1 MKLCKKYNLLI
12 LLLIALLLSSCNT
25 SINTYNNLKDNILKV
40 HFIDVGQGDC
50 MLLSFN
56 NHHMLIDSGTLE
68 SSDNLIKYLKQNNI
82 KKFDYVL
89 ATHPHDDHIG
99 SMKYIIKEFKIENF
113 YAPKVI
119 SEESSFEDMI
129 NYLRMKNLKIKTAR
143 DGVNFTLGNA
153 IHCEMFSPIRNTYDN
168 LNNYSAVLKV
178 SYEDISFLFMGD
190 AEAESEL
197 DILKEKTDVNSTVL
211 KVGHHGSN
219 TSTSELF
226 LKEVSPKIA
235 VISCGKHNMFNHP
248 SKDILKRLINL
259 NIKIYRTDLDGT
271 VVLTTNGK
279 TISKL
284 Y

>member
-1 MKLCKKYNLLI
+1 MKLCKKYNLVI
-12 LLLIALLLSSCNT
+12 LLLITLLLNSCNT

-50 MLLSFN
+50 ILLSFN

-113 YAPKVI
+113 YASKVI
-119 SEESSFEDMI
+119 SEESSFEDMV
-129 NYLRMKNLKIKTAR
+129 NYLRIKNLKIKTAR
-143 DGVNFTLGNA
+143 NGVNFTLGNT
-153 IHCEMFSPIRNTYDN
+153 IHCEMFSPIRSTYDN

-178 SYEDISFLFMGD
+178 SYRDVSFLFMGD
-190 AEAESEL
+190 AELESEL

-235 VISCGKHNMFNHP
+235 VISCGKHNIFNHP
-248 SKDILKRLINL
+248 SKDILKRLINF
-259 NIKIYRTDLDGT
+259 NVKIYRTDIDGT

>member
-1 MKLCKKYNLLI
+1 MKLCKKYNLLVFLLVALI
-12 LLLIALLLSSCNT
+12 LNSCNP

-68 SSDNLIKYLKQNNI
+68 SSDNLIKYLKKNNI

-99 SMKYIIKEFKIENF
+99 SMKYIIKEFKIDNF
-113 YAPKVI
+113 YAPKVV
-119 SEESSFEDMI
+119 SEESSFEDMV

-143 DGVNFTLGNA
+143 NGVNFNLGDM
-153 IHCEMFSPIRNTYDN
+153 IHCEIFSPIRSNYDN

-178 SYEDISFLFMGD
+178 SYGDISFLFMGD
-190 AEAESEL
+190 AELESEL
-197 DILKEKTDVNSTVL
+197 DILKEKADVNSTVL

-226 LKEVSPKIA
+226 LKKVSPKIA
-235 VISCGKHNMFNHP
+235 IISCGKHNMFNHP
-248 SKDILKRLINL
+248 SKDILKRLIDVNA
-259 NIKIYRTDLDGT
+259 KVYRTDIDGT
-271 VVLTTNGK
+271 IILTTNGK

>member
-1 MKLCKKYNLLI
+1 MKLCKKYNLVI
-12 LLLIALLLSSCNT
+12 LLLITLLLNSCNT

-50 MLLSFN
+50 ILLSFN

-113 YAPKVI
+113 YASKVI
-119 SEESSFEDMI
+119 SEESSFEDMV
-129 NYLRMKNLKIKTAR
+129 NYLRIKNLKIKTAR
-143 DGVNFTLGNA
+143 NGVNFTLGNT
-153 IHCEMFSPIRNTYDN
+153 IHCEMFSPIRSTYDN

-178 SYEDISFLFMGD
+178 SYRDISFLFMGD
-190 AEAESEL
+190 AELESEL

-235 VISCGKHNMFNHP
+235 VISCGKHNIFNHP
-248 SKDILKRLINL
+248 SKDILKRLINF
-259 NIKIYRTDLDGT
+259 NVKIYRTDIDGT

>member
-1 MKLCKKYNLLI
+1 MKFCKKYNLVI
-12 LLLIALLLSSCNT
+12 LLLISLLLTSCNT
-25 SINTYNNLKDNILKV
+25 GVNTYNNLKDNILKV
-40 HFIDVGQGDC
+40 HFIDVGQGDSI
-50 MLLSFN
+50 LLSFN

-68 SSDNLIKYLKQNNI
+68 SSDNLIKYLKRNNI

-99 SMKYIIKEFKIENF
+99 SMKYVIKEFKIENF
-113 YAPKVI
+113 YAPKIV
-119 SEESSFEDMI
+119 SEESSFQDMV
-129 NYLRMKNLKIKTAR
+129 NYLRIKNLKIKTAR
-143 DGVNFTLGNA
+143 NGVIFNLGDM
-153 IHCEMFSPIRNTYDN
+153 IHCEMLSPIRSTYDN

-178 SYEDISFLFMGD
+178 RYGDISFLFMGD
-190 AEAESEL
+190 AELESEL

-248 SKDILKRLINL
+248 SKDILKKLIDL
-259 NIKIYRTDLDGT
+259 DVKIYRTDIDET